1 MSSQCGGGKRKRR
14 SRSRSSSSRKIKCP
28 PGMVQHRGSDTCS
41 PKISHGKLFDL
52 RAGELTKFGYHTH
65 EPDWLRHEALTKSVT
80 KVGYGTTVKRLNA
93 LKILNKNQN
102 PDLFQKLRT
111 DLDFVQRHLSGYSKA
126 SKSASRSSSPKRR
139 RTSRSASRSSSRR
152 SKSRSKSRSR
162 KSHSGGGMAVG
173 GGSSPLKYMYRTDLN
188 NLFERPKS
196 GKRRSGS
203 RSRRRS
209 SPRIG
214 PARVPKR
221 MRASKSLDSE
231 FKSSDPSKLMGNNF
245 LY

>member
-1 MSSQCGGGKRKRR
+1 MSSQCGGRRKRR
-14 SRSRSSSSRKIKCP
+14 SRSKSSSSRKIKCP

-102 PDLFQKLRT
+102 PDLFQKLRN

-126 SKSASRSSSPKRR
+126 SRSASRSSSPKRR
-139 RTSRSASRSSSRR
+139 RRSSSRR
-152 SKSRSKSRSR
+152 SKSRSKSRSRSR

-173 GGSSPLKYMYRTDLN
+173 GGSAPLKYMYRTDLN

-203 RSRRRS
+203 RSRRSSRRRS
-209 SPRIG
+209 SSRIG

-221 MRASKSLDSE
+221 MRATKSLDSE

>member
-102 PDLFQKLRT
+102 PDLFQKLRN

-126 SKSASRSSSPKRR
+126 SKSASKSASRSRSRSSSPRR
-139 RTSRSASRSSSRR
+139 RRASRR

-162 KSHSGGGMAVG
+162 SRKSHSGGGAA
-173 GGSSPLKYMYRTDLN
+173 PLKYMYRTDLN

-196 GKRRSGS
+196 GKRRSSS
-203 RSRRRS
+203 RSRRSSRRRS

-221 MRASKSLDSE
+221 MRTTKSFDSE